1 MTLNLDALNNIIT
14 SINDALWAY
23 LLIGA
28 LILCGLYFTIRSR
41 FVQFT
46 MLGDMFR
53 QLVDSS
59 STHSGKKKHISS
71 FQAFAVSMATR
82 VGTGNLAG
90 VATAIAVGGPG
101 AVFWMW
107 LIALFGSAT
116 AFVEATL
123 AQLFKRP
130 SSDSFIGGPAYY
142 IRHGMHNKW
151 MAGLFAVLIT
161 LTFGLSYNSIQS
173 NAICGAL
180 NKAFGFDPL
189 VVGCII
195 TAIALFIAFGGI
207 QRIARVSSILV
218 PIMAIGYFILA
229 LFVVITNINMMPHVF
244 KLIIESA
251 FGFEQVA
258 GGGLGM
264 TIMVGVKRG
273 LFSNEAGEGSAP
285 NVAATA
291 DISHPVKQGLI
302 QALGVFTDTLLVC
315 SCTAFMVLVSGL
327 YTTEGLEGIQ
337 LTQASLES
345 QVGSWGT
352 IFVAIS
358 LFLFAFSSIIGNY
371 YYGEANIRFLTDKK
385 WVLTVFRILSGGG
398 FVFLGAVA
406 SFEFVWNMG
415 DLFMALV
422 TLCNLIAL
430 AFLSKYAFKLLKNY
444 RDQRRRGIENPVFH
458 RSDLPEVAND
468 LEAWD

>member
-130 SSDSFIGGPAYY
+130 SSESFIGGPAYY

-229 LFVVITNINMMPHVF
+229 LFVVITNINIIPHVF

-430 AFLSKYAFKLLKNY
+430 AYLSKYAFKLLKNY
-444 RDQRRRGIENPVFH
+444 RDQRRLGIENPVFH